1 MALVLT
7 YQDPELNMAI
17 KRSSKG
23 DDDFSTVC
31 YGPFGQGS
39 AENYFSGWGWSP
51 AVKLNFEPTI
61 GILENVS
68 EVHVGAIYPNPV
80 TSESVINVNVEN
92 TQSVD
97 FSVFDLSGKKLNM
110 KELYLQEGANEVS
123 IDSSNLSAGVYKVVI
138 SNENTLVT
146 RMFVKK

>member
-1 MALVLT
+1 M
-7 YQDPELNMAI
+7 
-17 KRSSKG
+17 
-23 DDDFSTVC
+23 
-31 YGPFGQGS
+31 
-39 AENYFSGWGWSP
+39 
-51 AVKLNFEPTI
+51 KLNFEPTI

-92 TQSVD
+92 AQSVD

-123 IDSSNLSAGVYKVVI
+123 IYSSNLSAGVYKVVI